1 MGQADYKENRYHKAI
16 ENYELGLEK
25 AEEINYA
32 FMMQQISY
40 SLSWVYEQ
48 IDNHK
53 LALSYYKEY
62 FTIKEK
68 IFDEK
73 SDKLLSEIKT
83 LYEIDNLRKEKQKQD
98 QDIARL
104 ENIRNIVIIVLVIII
119 LAVVIYFLILQKK
132 IERLKNEKL
141 KAEIDFLR
149 NQINPHFLFNT
160 LNNINTLTQIDPP
173 KASQSILMLSDMMRY
188 QLYDCSKGKIRLK
201 DEIAYLKNLLKLENL
216 RKPKAK
222 LNFDILSD
230 IPYLELRP
238 FMFLPY
244 VENAIKH
251 GLFNSPNSLIHIEL
265 DIDDKHLYF
274 KIKNS
279 KQEEQDKKIG
289 GFGLN
294 NAKHRLELLYP
305 KNHQLDIKDE
315 PNFYQVNLRLN
326 INN

>member
-1 MGQADYKENRYHKAI
+1 M
-16 ENYELGLEK
+16 
-25 AEEINYA
+25 
-32 FMMQQISY
+32 
-40 SLSWVYEQ
+40 
-48 IDNHK
+48 
-53 LALSYYKEY
+53 
-62 FTIKEK
+62 
-68 IFDEK
+68 
-73 SDKLLSEIKT
+73 
-83 LYEIDNLRKEKQKQD
+83 
-98 QDIARL
+98 
-104 ENIRNIVIIVLVIII
+104 
-119 LAVVIYFLILQKK
+119 
-132 IERLKNEKL
+132 
-141 KAEIDFLR
+141 
-149 NQINPHFLFNT
+149 
-160 LNNINTLTQIDPP
+160 
-173 KASQSILMLSDMMRY
+173 
-188 QLYDCSKGKIRLK
+188 
-201 DEIAYLKNLLKLENL
+201 
-216 RKPKAK
+216 
-222 LNFDILSD
+222 
-230 IPYLELRP
+230 ELRP